1 MDRNIGEELIESA
14 INGQIGNLIEILD
27 KNAAIVNYTDKV
39 VLILSQYLIILCI
52 NSFFYFYIYFI
63 RMVTQLFI
71 LQQIMVEYQPC
82 PYY

>member
-1 MDRNIGEELIESA
+1 MDRNIGEELIQSA

-27 KNAAIVNYTDKV
+27 KNAGIVNYANSV

-63 RMVTQLFI
+63 RMVEQLFI
-71 LQQIMVEYQPC
+71 WQQIMVKYQP
-82 PYY
+82 